1 MGYLFNFNG
10 SAGIWRRRTIEC
22 VGGWSSETLSEDLDL
37 SYRAQLAG
45 WKGAYLRDVE
55 SPAELP
61 VSINAFRRQQ
71 HRWARGSL
79 ECALRHLQKVW
90 ASSISIPKKFQAT
103 VHLLGY
109 TVHLLLVALV
119 LLHPVMLYI
128 SIRYESLI
136 SLFGIGIIFNLAIF
150 AQYTYILSAQHHLGK
165 RLWRYIP
172 ALVFFASAGTGMMV
186 NTLRAALEIFINK
199 EGAFERTPKFGI
211 TTTNQNWTR
220 QKYQLKFDWIIF
232 IETALGILNGGTC
245 LFAIN
250 TGNWIIAFY
259 AALFC
264 SGLFFVAGVTIYQA
278 ILVTLQQKKRDRQL
292 SNYPITDNG

>member
-1 MGYLFNFNG
+1 
-10 SAGIWRRRTIEC
+10 
-22 VGGWSSETLSEDLDL
+22 
-37 SYRAQLAG
+37 
-45 WKGAYLRDVE
+45 
-55 SPAELP
+55 
-61 VSINAFRRQQ
+61 
-71 HRWARGSL
+71 
-79 ECALRHLQKVW
+79 
-90 ASSISIPKKFQAT
+90 
-103 VHLLGY
+103 
-109 TVHLLLVALV
+109 
-119 LLHPVMLYI
+119 
-128 SIRYESLI
+128 
-136 SLFGIGIIFNLAIF
+136 
-150 AQYTYILSAQHHLGK
+150 
-165 RLWRYIP
+165 
-172 ALVFFASAGTGMMV
+172 MMV

-264 SGLFFVAGVTIYQA
+264 SGLFFVAGVTIYQG